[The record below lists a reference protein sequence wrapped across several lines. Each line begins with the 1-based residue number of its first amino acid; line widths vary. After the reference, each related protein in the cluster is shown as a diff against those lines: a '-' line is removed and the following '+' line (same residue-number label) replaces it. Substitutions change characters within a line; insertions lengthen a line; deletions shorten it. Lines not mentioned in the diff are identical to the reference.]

1 MSQPNSLPSPAA
13 HEVAA
18 TRVRYLV
25 VAMCIAMSVLLYIDR
40 FALSPATDTIRA
52 ELKVSKTEFAEAV
65 KAFFLAYALMQ
76 IPAGWLTDTL
86 GARRTLTI
94 YVVGWSLATIGLG
107 LVRGLADISL
117 ARMLMGIL
125 QAGAYPAAAG
135 LLKHWIPFGGR
146 GGANS
151 SVAMGG
157 RLGGLF
163 AFAFTEPLMLLA
175 GRITGWETGRWQL
188 VFMFFGALG
197 LVWAAAFV
205 WLYRDSPE
213 EHPWCNDAERRLIS
227 GGNQVEASGGAA
239 NLWPICLGYFLVNI
253 GWIVLVSWLPRW
265 IVAWQ
270 GPALAG
276 FFSGEKVA
284 VGLLEA
290 LAMLVGL
297 VGTLALGLATNR
309 VMYGVVGRT
318 AQRYALPLADM
329 ARSKEVWLMCVI
341 NFTVNVG
348 WIFLVTWLPQ
358 YLVETRGEAIHETV
372 RSTIGQT
379 GSEPAITALSAESEK
394 ANTQR
399 IVAGLLTAAT
409 GLAGMLG
416 SVLGGM
422 ATDRF
427 VRRFG
432 RAWGRRLPGLC
443 AGFVVAGLYLIAP
456 NLSNVWLFVGTM
468 IAISL
473 SIDFGLGAT
482 WASYQDIA
490 GRHVASVL
498 GVGNMCGNLGAALF
512 GWLIGLLADADR
524 WNTVFLL
531 SAIAMTTL
539 AICWLF
545 FDASRVISREA
556 GKAG

>member
-1 MSQPNSLPSPAA
+1 
-13 HEVAA
+13 
-18 TRVRYLV
+18 
-25 VAMCIAMSVLLYIDR
+25 MCIGMSVLLYVDR

-52 ELKVSKTEFAEAV
+52 ELKLSKTEFAEAV

-135 LLKHWIPFGGR
+135 LLKRWIPFGGR

-175 GRITGWETGRWQL
+175 GRLTGWETGRWQL
-188 VFMFFGALG
+188 VFVFFGSLG
-197 LVWAAAFV
+197 LVWAAAFL
-205 WLYRDSPE
+205 WFYRDSPD
-213 EHPWCNDAERRLIS
+213 EHPWCNSAERRLIS
-227 GGNQVEASGGAA
+227 GGQPPEKASGAA
-239 NLWPICLGYFLVNI
+239 ALWPICLGYFLANI

-265 IVAWQ
+265 IMAWQ
-270 GPALAG
+270 GPALAELFG
-276 FFSGEKVA
+276 SEKVA
-284 VGLLEA
+284 IGLLEA

-297 VGTLALGLATNR
+297 IGTLGLGVATNQ
-309 VMYGVVGRT
+309 VMYGAAASV
-318 AQRYALPLADM
+318 APRYALPLADM
-329 ARSKEVWLMCVI
+329 AKSKEVWLMCVI
-341 NFTVNVG
+341 NFSVNIG

-358 YLVETRGEAIHETV
+358 YLVETRGAAIGDAVQATL
-372 RSTIGQT
+372 RFFGRTSAST
-379 GSEPAITALSAESEK
+379 PTAAADA

-416 SVLGGM
+416 SVCGGM

-427 VRRFG
+427 VNRFG

-524 WNTVFLL
+524 WNTVFIL

-539 AICWLF
+539 AVCWLF
-545 FDASRVISREA
+545 FDASRPIVKEPEPAR
-556 GKAG
+556 